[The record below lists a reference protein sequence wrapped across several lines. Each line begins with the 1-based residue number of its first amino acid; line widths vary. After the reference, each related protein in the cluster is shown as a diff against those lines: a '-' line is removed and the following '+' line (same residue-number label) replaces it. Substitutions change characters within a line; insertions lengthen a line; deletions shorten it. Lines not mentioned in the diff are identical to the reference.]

1 MESIQLTS
9 NPRRA
14 TIKAA
19 VANILT
25 ETGFHSAERQCVETL
40 SEMLQGRE
48 YSYFFINLDLDRQE
62 HTIFNS

>member
-1 MESIQLTS
+1 MESNQISS

-48 YSYFFINLDLDRQE
+48 
-62 HTIFNS
+62 